1 MKDNNSW
8 SEATV
13 KLVNEIIPIVQL
25 LEVKNISEATV
36 EIKRLKDNCLKE
48 YIVKEAFSKQSLDIT
63 FLPTVAFRSGNPTY
77 NFEVGDIL
85 FILAEDRDNYSLCFR
100 EGNAMRIFDKKKD

>member
-36 EIKRLKDNCLKE
+36 EIKRLKD
-48 YIVKEAFSKQSLDIT
+48 
-63 FLPTVAFRSGNPTY
+63 
-77 NFEVGDIL
+77 
-85 FILAEDRDNYSLCFR
+85 
-100 EGNAMRIFDKKKD
+100 